1 MACEIGGTQHVRFCR
16 IIHSSQLIWAA
27 WDSEGAFCTD
37 SYHTFAAQI
46 EHLVITKSL
55 STNMNTQKLVS
66 HMLLTG
72 DLILSRLTNSL
83 EVLAAFYGF
92 YLLKSY
98 VVILYSHYT
107 RHNYKTVSIRSQLS
121 LERYMKDNSSAFS
134 EYVIITS
141 IGRCCISR
149 LVKQKLYQSELK
161 LSLRTCVRV
170 RSQNPLLLAIV
181 IQLHADISIF
191 RFQSSRRTRIKSAP
205 VTADGVRSLLI
216 LGVIFHA
223 IYVLSIFD
231 IYFKSPV
238 VHDIPVVHYTDK
250 ILSSNG
256 IQAPAK
262 RIVIFVADGCRADKV
277 FQHNVQDGKNG
288 TRIPFLRDIIQFNGS
303 WGISHTRVP
312 TESRPGHVAL
322 FAGMY
327 EDVSAVTKGWQDNPV
342 EFDSIFNHSRQSW
355 LLGSPD
361 IVPMFTRHIP
371 WTHSFTYG
379 SGAEDFAANNAS
391 ALDEWVYT
399 NLNEIFSN
407 ASSDKNLMDK
417 LHSSQVIFF
426 CHYLG
431 IDTNGHAH
439 RPQSR
444 DYLENIAIVDQLV
457 QKTVHLMDE
466 FYGHDDQTAYVFTAD
481 HGMSNKGAHGDG
493 DPANTRTPLIVWG
506 AGIAKPSHVENGDRT
521 EFVMDVP
528 SQSKDQI
535 QAQLNAQKR
544 EEKDAST
551 NWDLKGYARKDVMQ
565 ADIAA
570 LASSLLGIPYPRNSI
585 GVLPFSYLSRGR
597 YRAKAV
603 LSNAEQMYLHVLK
616 KQHEKESHTLFV
628 FKPHRHFKS
637 VFPKSLEQVRQLWG
651 ENEYDKVE
659 EISQDLIAVCLD
671 ALVYL
676 QRYDWMFLL
685 ATIVLGYLG
694 WMTILMLAFLIA
706 RDANVAMSFGVLQI
720 MQDIASKSDG
730 KKMDTALLFALI
742 LTSFYLA
749 LEHSP
754 FTYYLYVSFPM
765 LFWRYVW
772 KLVSLHWNVIKL
784 HCGYMTRSSI
794 LMLGAIF
801 ACLEMI
807 VVGYHHRAVFG
818 VVFALLA
825 IRPPYYQ
832 SESDKA
838 YTFWSRIWRVSC
850 ALIMIFPFL
859 PSEYGDSLVLVHLG
873 GVLLI
878 VFLQLAKRFYE
889 FESINI
895 LWILASL
902 FTLQWTMMYL
912 QGKSKP
918 NPALTIL
925 NWMISFGPIATAF
938 FKACHEKTASLT
950 NQWFQIAGAFAPA
963 YILLSISYEV
973 IFYIALCLLCIAWIE
988 MEEKS
993 MRSHRH
999 GEPISRTMECRRA
1012 FIFLLLVKIAF
1023 FGTGNVAS
1031 MSSFEISSTYRFVTI
1046 FAPFLMGALLIF
1058 KILIP
1063 FVVVICALY
1072 VIVATKKA
1080 ARYNSS
1086 VSSSLK
1092 TSGSISSAWNYFILV
1107 VLFSDVLALHFL
1119 FLVRNEGSW
1128 KEIGNSISHFGIV
1141 NAQIVFFPL
1150 LFFVALF

>member
-1 MACEIGGTQHVRFCR
+1 ME
-16 IIHSSQLIWAA
+16 
-27 WDSEGAFCTD
+27 
-37 SYHTFAAQI
+37 
-46 EHLVITKSL
+46 
-55 STNMNTQKLVS
+55 
-66 HMLLTG
+66 
-72 DLILSRLTNSL
+72 
-83 EVLAAFYGF
+83 
-92 YLLKSY
+92 
-98 VVILYSHYT
+98 
-107 RHNYKTVSIRSQLS
+107 
-121 LERYMKDNSSAFS
+121 
-134 EYVIITS
+134 
-141 IGRCCISR
+141 
-149 LVKQKLYQSELK
+149 
-161 LSLRTCVRV
+161 
-170 RSQNPLLLAIV
+170 
-181 IQLHADISIF
+181 
-191 RFQSSRRTRIKSAP
+191 RIKSAP
-205 VTADGVRSLLI
+205 IIVDGVRSLLI
-216 LGVIFHA
+216 LGVIFHI

-238 VHDIPVVHYTDK
+238 VHDIPVIHYTDG
-250 ILSSNG
+250 IASNG
-256 IQAPAK
+256 MQAPAK
-262 RIVIFVADGCRADKV
+262 RVVIFVADGCRADKV
-277 FQHNVQDGKNG
+277 FEHHVEDGING
-288 TRIPFLRDIIQFNGS
+288 TRIPFLRNIIQFNGS
-303 WGISHTRVP
+303 WGVSHTRVP

-361 IVPMFTRHIP
+361 IVPMFTRHISS
-371 WTHSFTYG
+371 THAFTYG
-379 SGAEDFAANNAS
+379 SEAEDFASNNAS

-399 NLNEIFSN
+399 NLNEIFTN
-407 ASSDKNLMDK
+407 ATDDESLMEK

-444 DYLENIAIVDQLV
+444 DYLENIAIVDRLV
-457 QKTVHLMDE
+457 EKTVHLMDE
-466 FYGHDDQTAYVFTAD
+466 FYAHDAQTAYVFTAD

-506 AGIAKPSHVENGDRT
+506 AGIAKSSHVEHSDDTN
-521 EFVMDVP
+521 FVMDVP
-528 SQSKDQI
+528 SQSKHQI
-535 QAQLNAQKR
+535 EAQLDAQQR
-544 EEKDAST
+544 EEKDARLY
-551 NWDLKGYARKDVMQ
+551 WDLQGYARKDVMQ

-585 GVLPFSYLSRGR
+585 GVLPFAYLSRGR

-616 KQHEKESHTLFV
+616 KQHEKESHTLFA
-628 FKPHRHFKS
+628 FKPHQQFQS
-637 VFPKSLEQVRQLWG
+637 VFPKALDQVRQLWD

-659 EISQDLIAVCLD
+659 EMSQELIGVCLD
-671 ALVYL
+671 ALTYL
-676 QRYDWMFLL
+676 QRYDWVFLL

-694 WMTILMLAFLIA
+694 WMTILLLAFLIA
-706 RDANVAMSFGVLQI
+706 RDENIATSFGVLQI
-720 MQDIASKSDG
+720 VHSIDSKSNRKGIDLLLVI
-730 KKMDTALLFALI
+730 ALLS
-742 LTSFYLA
+742 TSFYLA

-754 FTYYLYVSFPM
+754 FTYYLYVSFPI

-772 KLVSLHWNVIKL
+772 KLVSLHLDVIKAY
-784 HCGYMTRSSI
+784 CKYITRSSI
-794 LMLGAIF
+794 LMLAAIF
-801 ACLEMI
+801 GCLEMI
-807 VVGYHHRAVFG
+807 VIGYHHRAVFG

-825 IRPPYYQ
+825 IRPPYFQ
-832 SESDKA
+832 HENDKA
-838 YTFWSRIWRVSC
+838 YTFWSKSWRVAC

-859 PSEYGDSLVLVHLG
+859 PSEYGDSLILVHLG
-873 GVLLI
+873 GVLFI
-878 VFLQLAKRFYE
+878 IFLQMAKRFYE
-889 FESINI
+889 FDSMNV
-895 LWILASL
+895 LWISVSL
-902 FTLQWTMMYL
+902 LTLQWTMMYL
-912 QGKSKP
+912 HAKSKP
-918 NPALTIL
+918 NSALTIS
-925 NWMISFGPIATAF
+925 NWIICFGPIAFAF
-938 FKACHEKTASLT
+938 FRARYEKTASLT
-950 NQWFQIAGAFAPA
+950 YQWFQIAGAFAPA

-973 IFYIALCLLCIAWIE
+973 IFYIALCLICIAWIE

-993 MRSHRH
+993 MRCQRH
-999 GEPISRTMECRRA
+999 GEPISQKIECRRA

-1072 VIVATKKA
+1072 VIVATNKS
-1080 ARYNSS
+1080 ARQNSTLKVS
-1086 VSSSLK
+1086 VD
-1092 TSGSISSAWNYFILV
+1092 TSRTIASAWNYFILV

-1150 LFFVALF
+1150 LFFVAVRLIVVTPNHQKRV